1 MMKAFLKFF
10 GSIRLTVTLLA
21 LSIVLI
27 FFGTLDQVDY
37 GIRHTQEKYFESF
50 FAFWSY
56 PPQWIL
62 GDLLGGLPL
71 PMPGGYLIGPL
82 LIINLLTAHF
92 LHFQPNWKKSGIALI
107 HTGVVLLLVG
117 QLVTQLVQEDSYMW
131 LNEGGSSNF
140 LESFHDD
147 ELVITDRTEQH
158 MDAVVSL
165 PASLLKRSG
174 KLRHPKLPF
183 QIEVRSFFPNSSI
196 VKRADSPQ
204 VQSTLVNRGIGLDMK
219 LDARE
224 IPVTYQPDER
234 NITSAIIELVGL
246 EESIGVWLVSN
257 IFDDRFAAQTF
268 THAGRDYEIALRY
281 KRDYLPFSLTLIDFT
296 HDRYP
301 GTDIPKNYSSKVRLI
316 NSRTG
321 EDRQVL
327 IYMNHPLRYE
337 GLTFYQAS
345 FGKDDTASMF
355 QVVRNPGFFIPYL
368 ACILTGLGLLVQ
380 FTISLTTFA
389 AKRSK

>member
-1 MMKAFLKFF
+1 MKALLKIF

-37 GIRHTQEKYFESF
+37 GIRHTQEKYFESL

-62 GDLLGGLPL
+62 GELLGDLPL

-82 LIINLLTAHF
+82 LILNLLTAHF
-92 LHFQPNWKKSGIALI
+92 LHFRPNWKKSGIVLI
-107 HTGVVLLLVG
+107 HTGVVLLLIG

-131 LNEGGSSNF
+131 LNEGGMSNF
-140 LESFHDD
+140 LESFHED
-147 ELVITDRTEQH
+147 ELVIIDRTDQLK
-158 MDAVVSL
+158 DDVVSI
-165 PASLLKRSG
+165 PTSLLKRPG
-174 KLRHPKLPF
+174 EIQDLKLPF
-183 QIEVRSFFPNSSI
+183 QIKVRSFFPNSSI

-204 VQSTLVNRGIGLDMK
+204 VQSTLINRGLGLDMK
-219 LDARE
+219 IDARE

-234 NITSAIIELVGL
+234 NITSAIIEILSR

-257 IFDDRFAAQTF
+257 IFDDRFPAQTF
-268 THAGRDYEIALRY
+268 THAGRDYKIALRY
-281 KRDYLPFSLTLIDFT
+281 KRRYLPFELTLVDFT

-301 GTDIPKNYSSKVRLI
+301 GTDIPKNYSSKVRLF

-355 QVVRNPGFFIPYL
+355 QVVRNPGYFIPYL
-368 ACILTGLGLLVQ
+368 ACILTALGLLVQ
-380 FTISLTTFA
+380 FTISLTAFA
-389 AKRSK
+389 VKRSK

>member
-1 MMKAFLKFF
+1 MRALLKFF
-10 GSIRLTVTLLA
+10 GSLKLTVTLLA

-27 FFGTLDQVDY
+27 FFGTLDQVEF
-37 GIRHTQEKYFESF
+37 GIRHTQEKYFENLI
-50 FAFWSY
+50 ALWKY

-82 LIINLLTAHF
+82 LILNLLTAHF
-92 LHFQPNWKKSGIALI
+92 QRFRPNWKKSGIALI

-117 QLVTQLVQEDSYMW
+117 QLVSHLVQEDSYMW

-140 LESFHDD
+140 LESFHED
-147 ELVITDRTEQH
+147 ELVIIDRTDQH
-158 MDAVVSL
+158 MDAVVSI
-165 PASLLKRSG
+165 PTSLLKRPDN
-174 KLRHPKLPF
+174 LRHPKLPF
-183 QIEVRSFFPNSSI
+183 QIEMRSLFPNSSI
-196 VKRADSPQ
+196 VQRADLPQ
-204 VQSTLVNRGIGLDMK
+204 VPSTLINRGIGLNMK

-234 NITSAIIELVGL
+234 NITSAIVEIVSP
-246 EESIGVWLVSN
+246 EESLGVWLVSN
-257 IFDDRFAAQTF
+257 IFDDRFSAQTF
-268 THAGRDYEIALRY
+268 AHAGRDYQIALRY
-281 KRDYLPFSLTLIDFT
+281 KRRYLPFALTLVDFT

-301 GTDIPKNYSSKVRLI
+301 GTEIPKNYSSKVRLI

-327 IYMNHPLRYE
+327 IYMNHPLRYD

-355 QVVRNPGFFIPYL
+355 QVVRNPGYFIPYL

-380 FTISLTTFA
+380 FGISLTAFA

>member
-1 MMKAFLKFF
+1 MMKVLLKFF
-10 GSIRLTVTLLA
+10 GSLRLTVTLLA

-27 FFGTLDQVDY
+27 FFGTLDQVEF
-37 GIRHTQEKYFESF
+37 GIRYTQEKYFESLI
-50 FAFWSY
+50 ALWKY
-56 PPQWIL
+56 PPQWVL
-62 GDLLGGLPL
+62 GDLLGGFPF
-71 PMPGGYLIGPL
+71 PMPGGNLIGPL
-82 LIINLLTAHF
+82 LILNLMTAHF
-92 LHFQPNWKKSGIALI
+92 QRFRPIWKKSGISLI
-107 HTGVVLLLVG
+107 HTGVVLLLFG
-117 QLVTQLVQEDSYMW
+117 QLVSHLVQEDSYMW

-140 LESFHDD
+140 LESFHED
-147 ELVITDRTEQH
+147 ELVIIDRTDKLK
-158 MDAVVSL
+158 DAVVSI
-165 PASLLKRSG
+165 PTSMLKRPG

-196 VKRADSPQ
+196 VRRGDSPQ
-204 VQSTLVNRGIGLDMK
+204 VSSTLINRGIGLDMK

-234 NITSAIIELVGL
+234 NITSAIIEIVSQ
-246 EESIGVWLVSN
+246 EESLGVWLVSN
-257 IFDDRFAAQTF
+257 IFDDRFPAQTF

-281 KRDYLPFSLTLIDFT
+281 KRRYLPFELTLVDFT

-368 ACILTGLGLLVQ
+368 ACILTSLGLLVQ
-380 FTISLTTFA
+380 FGISLTAFA